1 MIAREA
7 VLHYQKQCMTRHVC
21 VVLPQPCAQKH
32 ARAHPCHA
40 CAVPSMPVH
49 IARRQRLSGSISDW
63 RAYKV
68 VRVKFL
74 FSPYGKTVCPSGL
87 RGWTQVPLAR
97 AAWVQIPQ
105 LSDLCDCGYESIIVL
120 NTYTLYSCLGSKPT
134 AVRSLWL
141 WLRFYHCLKHLYTM
155 FRPQWRWQK
164 LAHAMTTI
172 TQTMVLTRSGTC
184 KDSLPEWSKGVDSS
198 STSVS
203 CVGSNPTAVTASC
216 THWL

>member
-7 VLHYQKQCMTRHVC
+7 VLHYQKQCMTMHVC

-32 ARAHPCHA
+32 ARARPCHA

-105 LSDLCDCGYESIIVL
+105 LSYSMVTCHHTRMLCVPTPCNMQHGRSYTPGQDRTGDLQRVG
-120 NTYTLYSCLGSKPT
+120 
-134 AVRSLWL
+134 
-141 WLRFYHCLKHLYTM
+141 
-155 FRPQWRWQK
+155 
-164 LAHAMTTI
+164 LA
-172 TQTMVLTRSGTC
+172 S
-184 KDSLPEWSKGVDSS
+184 
-198 STSVS
+198 
-203 CVGSNPTAVTASC
+203 
-216 THWL
+216 

>member
-7 VLHYQKQCMTRHVC
+7 VLHYQKQCMTMHVC

-32 ARAHPCHA
+32 ARARPCHA

-105 LSDLCDCGYESIIVL
+105 LSWTFPAVDDIEAMPRTPMNAKQVVSKICG
-120 NTYTLYSCLGSKPT
+120 P
-134 AVRSLWL
+134 
-141 WLRFYHCLKHLYTM
+141 
-155 FRPQWRWQK
+155 
-164 LAHAMTTI
+164 AMPI
-172 TQTMVLTRSGTC
+172 PWNSRQFARV
-184 KDSLPEWSKGVDSS
+184 V
-198 STSVS
+198 
-203 CVGSNPTAVTASC
+203 
-216 THWL
+216 